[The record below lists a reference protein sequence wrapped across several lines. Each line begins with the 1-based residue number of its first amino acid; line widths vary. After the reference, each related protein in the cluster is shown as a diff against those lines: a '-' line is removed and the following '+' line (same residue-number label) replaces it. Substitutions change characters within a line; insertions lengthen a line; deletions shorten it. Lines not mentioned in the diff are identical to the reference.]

1 MFNEAIRNEFTKA
14 KRLANLIE
22 EVGNHLAILFEQ
34 DNLEMEHF
42 ELSEGQTG
50 WVYAIKLKDN
60 DVDFSGVVEYG
71 TCVERLV
78 LNIYEDVWNH
88 EVPPEPE
95 SLEEQVQNL
104 LEDNEKLRAQ
114 NSVLSDALAMSQE
127 CIGNLTRVRN
137 VQTCQIEIL
146 ERQIQSLKKLCKDIY
161 DIMDEKRGE

>member
-50 WVYAIKLKDN
+50 WIYAIKLKDN

-88 EVPPEPE
+88 EILPEPKMEEADKTKEQLREELEE
-95 SLEEQVQNL
+95 SLWIPLV
-104 LEDNEKLRAQ
+104 
-114 NSVLSDALAMSQE
+114 
-127 CIGNLTRVRN
+127 IW
-137 VQTCQIEIL
+137 
-146 ERQIQSLKKLCKDIY
+146 
-161 DIMDEKRGE
+161 